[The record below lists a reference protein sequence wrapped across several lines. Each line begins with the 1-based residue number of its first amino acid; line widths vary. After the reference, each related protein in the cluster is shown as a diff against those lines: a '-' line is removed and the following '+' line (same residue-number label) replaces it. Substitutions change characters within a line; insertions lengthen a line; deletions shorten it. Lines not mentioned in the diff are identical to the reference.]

1 MSQPA
6 APGRGGRGGG
16 RGVKSQATGSV
27 EGWKSKRWKKDMLAK
42 IDVGVTEYSSGM

>member
-16 RGVKSQATGSV
+16 GVKSQATGSV